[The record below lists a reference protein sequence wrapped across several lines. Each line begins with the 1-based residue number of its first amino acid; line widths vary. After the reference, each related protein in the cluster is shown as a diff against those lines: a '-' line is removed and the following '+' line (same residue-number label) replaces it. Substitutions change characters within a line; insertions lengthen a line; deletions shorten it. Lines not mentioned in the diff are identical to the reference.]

1 MNAGVACVS
10 GVDLLMDYL
19 EGVLPVAERAAL
31 DAHLAGCPKCVAFV
45 KAYRETPRILREATA
60 EAMPAALRASLRGF
74 LAAQRAR

>member
-1 MNAGVACVS
+1 MNVACVS

-19 EGVLPVAERAAL
+19 EDVLPASERAAL

-60 EAMPAALRASLRGF
+60 AAMPAALGASLRSF
-74 LAAQRAR
+74 LAAQRGSR